1 MRAAAA
7 VRAVLHGVIQGQRGS
22 RLGQSHLRLIK
33 AVRSAGQVYTRG
45 QRAPKHIT
53 PKQKC

>member
-7 VRAVLHGVIQGQRGS
+7 VCAVLHGVIQGQRGS